1 MKSTIFCLMP
11 AFPKGIYAAISL
23 LYLQLTERQQHRHQD
38 VALRQTIN
46 VVVDVA
52 NVILQ
57 RGNGGVHTH
66 QLCLEERDNIC
77 GSPASTFKITC
88 NTLVGGGE
96 IVVGTATGSRSL
108 EQEDR
113 VLTVIRL
120 HVKNISLANHLNG
133 AVFVEITRENETG
146 VSSISL

>member
-1 MKSTIFCLMP
+1 MVGFIRINSASKRETIS
-11 AFPKGIYAAISL
+11 AAHPPPL
-23 LYLQLTERQQHRHQD
+23 
-38 VALRQTIN
+38 
-46 VVVDVA
+46 
-52 NVILQ
+52 
-57 RGNGGVHTH
+57 
-66 QLCLEERDNIC
+66 
-77 GSPASTFKITC
+77 KITC